1 MTLLLTQLQQDIIN
15 QYQKGFPLCSRPYK
29 ALAEQLNSTEDI
41 VLSEIQVLD
50 ENGLLS
56 RIGAV
61 FNHKK
66 AGASTLAAI
75 AVPESELDSVAEIVN
90 QFEQVN
96 HNYGREH
103 RYNLW
108 FVATAN
114 NDKALTEVLEE
125 IEKLTNYPVLILPME
140 ESYHIDLAFN
150 INFAVAQQ
158 SRH

>member
-50 ENGLLS
+50 ENGFLS

-96 HNYGREH
+96 HNYG
-103 RYNLW
+103 
-108 FVATAN
+108 
-114 NDKALTEVLEE
+114 
-125 IEKLTNYPVLILPME
+125 
-140 ESYHIDLAFN
+140 
-150 INFAVAQQ
+150 Q
-158 SRH
+158 

>member
-1 MTLLLTQLQQDIIN
+1 M
-15 QYQKGFPLCSRPYK
+15 
-29 ALAEQLNSTEDI
+29 
-41 VLSEIQVLD
+41 
-50 ENGLLS
+50 
-56 RIGAV
+56 
-61 FNHKK
+61 
-66 AGASTLAAI
+66 AS
-75 AVPESELDSVAEIVN
+75 
-90 QFEQVN
+90 
-96 HNYGREH
+96 EH

>member
-29 ALAEQLNSTEDI
+29 ALAEQFNSTEDI
-41 VLSEIQVLD
+41 VLREIQVLD
-50 ENGLLS
+50 ENGFLS

-61 FNHKK
+61 FNHQK

-108 FVATAN
+108 FVATAS

>member
-29 ALAEQLNSTEDI
+29 ALAEQFNSTEDI
-41 VLSEIQVLD
+41 VLREIQVLD
-50 ENGLLS
+50 ENGFLS

-61 FNHKK
+61 FNHQK

-75 AVPESELDSVAEIVN
+75 AVPESELDSIAEIVN

-103 RYNLW
+103 CYNLW

-125 IEKLTNYPVLILPME
+125 IERLTNYPVLILPME

-150 INFAVAQQ
+150 INFTVAQQ